1 MMNDPHYNPAIPD
14 HVPAA
19 LVHDYNVY
27 DYQDQDPFLAAHALM
42 KAGMPDIFWS
52 RHNGGHWI
60 VTGAEG
66 ILQTDRDNDHFSTKR
81 MFVPEQ
87 LNPETPF
94 FLPNQTDLPEHT
106 IEKGVIVPLF
116 APNRI
121 QALSQDIREIANEL
135 IDPVLE
141 RGECEFI
148 ADFSSKLPV
157 IIFLSLV
164 DLPREDREK
173 LIGIA
178 HRVLDP
184 KNEQVRMSGLADLV
198 GYLTPIIDDRAENPK
213 DDVISKIV
221 HDGIH
226 DKQLSRDTIVKL
238 SCTVLM
244 GGLDTV
250 TASLTYLARH
260 LAMSPGDRQRLVEE
274 PGMIPRAIEEVLRR
288 YPVSNLARQF
298 TRDMEYRG
306 VRVKKNDR
314 IVWSAAMSNLDERK
328 FPDALTV
335 DFDRKRQQSASF
347 GQGIHFCPGAT
358 LARTELRIFAEVW
371 LSRVPDFHIRPG
383 ADIRYRD
390 GHTITLDNLPL
401 VIGKG

>member
-1 MMNDPHYNPAIPD
+1 MSDPHYNAVIPD
-14 HVPAA
+14 HVPSA

-27 DYQDQDPFLAAHALM
+27 DYQGQDPYLAAHALM
-42 KAGMPDIFWS
+42 QQDLPEIFWS

-106 IEKGVIVPLF
+106 VEKGVIVPLF
-116 APNRI
+116 SPARI
-121 QALSQDIREIANEL
+121 KLLTEDIRVTANEL
-135 IDPVLE
+135 IDDILE

-164 DLPREDREK
+164 DLPRDDREK
-173 LIGIA
+173 LISIA

-184 KNEQVRMSGLADLV
+184 KNEAVRMSGLTDLV
-198 GYLTPIIDDRAENPK
+198 GYLTPIIEDRAANPR

-221 HDGIH
+221 QDGVN
-226 DKQLSRDTIVKL
+226 DKNLTRDTIVKL

-250 TASLTYLARH
+250 TASLTYLTRH
-260 LAMSPGDRQRLVEE
+260 LALHPEDRARLIAE
-274 PGMIPRAIEEVLRR
+274 PGLIPRAIEEVLRR
-288 YPVSNLARQF
+288 YPVSNVSRQF
-298 TRDMEYRG
+298 TQDMDYRG
-306 VRVKKNDR
+306 VDVRKNDR

-328 FPDALTV
+328 FADALTV
-335 DFDRKRQQSASF
+335 DFDRKRTQSASF

-358 LARTELRIFAEVW
+358 LARTELRIFAEEW
-371 LSRVPDFHIRPG
+371 LARVPDFHIKPG
-383 ADIRYRD
+383 AEIRYRD
-390 GHTITLDNLPL
+390 GHTITLDCLPL
-401 VIGKG
+401 VIGKA